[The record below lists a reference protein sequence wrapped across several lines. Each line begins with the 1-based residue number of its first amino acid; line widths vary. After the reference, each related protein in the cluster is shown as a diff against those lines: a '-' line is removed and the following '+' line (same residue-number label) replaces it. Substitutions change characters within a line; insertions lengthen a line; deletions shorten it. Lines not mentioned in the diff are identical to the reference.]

1 MLDPVNWWEGEEH
14 FQVGSRVRYSDRL
27 AGAFTARMR
36 QLETTHRW
44 LAGFFQAA
52 AIIIQLPGGAD
63 YRCDQDRDDDPGDQA
78 DDPAFDL
85 IWKADH
91 DTLLS
96 ILAECFGRL
105 GAEEVMGQVPGGM
118 DYRQRELPVP
128 FRLML
133 AERDGNGLLNVVAEC
148 LDRLLVIPALPEEER
163 SLYDCAEA
171 PRRSRPSSWWR
182 RLSPASLARR
192 LRRRR

>member
-1 MLDPVNWWEGEEH
+1 MLEPVNWSEGEEH

-27 AGAFTARMR
+27 AGVFGARMR

-63 YRCDQDRDDDPGDQA
+63 YRCDQDGDDDPGNGA
-78 DDPAFDL
+78 EDPAWEL
-85 IWKADH
+85 IWKADR

-105 GAEEVMGQVPGGM
+105 EAEEVMGQVPGGM
-118 DYRQRELPVP
+118 DYRQRELPVS

-133 AERDGNGLLNVVAEC
+133 AERDGNGVLGVVAEC
-148 LDRLLVIPALPEEER
+148 LDRLLVIPQLPEEER
-163 SLYDCAEA
+163 RLYDCPEP
-171 PRRSRPSSWWR
+171 PRRRRRSWWKA
-182 RLSPASLARR
+182 LAPGSLARR